1 MFVSVEGPKCQHTPP
16 PSQKKMQV
24 VEWNM
29 VVQFVA
35 FTSAINVTE
44 ATFVFPS
51 CNRDDL
57 LELEK
62 EKKKSPWLL
71 LGRSHLYA
79 KYRLGF

>member
-1 MFVSVEGPKCQHTPP
+1 MPAHTPP
-16 PSQKKMQV
+16 PPLQKKMQV

-51 CNRDDL
+51 CNRDDP

-62 EKKKSPWLL
+62 EKKSPWLL
-71 LGRSHLYA
+71 LRRSHLSA
-79 KYRLGF
+79 KYRFGF